1 MLFLFGTLILFK
13 DNVEI
18 GKRFVESLI
27 QWLDSHDA
35 HKSEGLFRRSGSE
48 VRLQALMNH
57 TNELAHKFY
66 TYKFYGIVLS
76 FLLLAFNF

>member
-1 MLFLFGTLILFK
+1 M
-13 DNVEI
+13 EI
-18 GKRFVESLI
+18 GKRFVDSLI

-66 TYKFYGIVLS
+66 TYKFYGMS
-76 FLLLAFNF
+76 FLILFLGINISHHFYIYYGSY